1 MDKFRVDYYKN
12 EFGIEYVYCKD
23 SRLSY
28 LEHNHVSVYTI
39 ILMLSGEVLLKKQ
52 NIYYEFE
59 TSMCFIINPY
69 EAHSISL
76 KSSSYNMISICINK
90 TLVDNCY
97 LEKIESI
104 IRNDLEYLTCK
115 NIINYEQNILLISE
129 LKKLYLCDNNKLME
143 KNINLLA
150 CYIEDNPEVELNINT
165 MSEKTYISKYHLIR
179 QFKKEVGLTPH
190 KFQIQNRV
198 RKAQHILNNNYSI
211 TEAALMTGF
220 YDESHFIRHFKNIVK
235 ITPTDYKKAYI
246 KLPAKK

>member
-1 MDKFRVDYYKN
+1 
-12 EFGIEYVYCKD
+12 
-23 SRLSY
+23 
-28 LEHNHVSVYTI
+28 
-39 ILMLSGEVLLKKQ
+39 
-52 NIYYEFE
+52 
-59 TSMCFIINPY
+59 
-69 EAHSISL
+69 
-76 KSSSYNMISICINK
+76 MISICINK

-97 LEKIESI
+97 LEKMELI
-104 IRNDLEYLTCK
+104 IRNDLEYLTSE

-129 LKKLYLCDNNKLME
+129 LKKLYLCDNNKLIE
-143 KNINLLA
+143 KNIYLLA

-220 YDESHFIRHFKNIVK
+220 YDESHFIRHFKNIMR